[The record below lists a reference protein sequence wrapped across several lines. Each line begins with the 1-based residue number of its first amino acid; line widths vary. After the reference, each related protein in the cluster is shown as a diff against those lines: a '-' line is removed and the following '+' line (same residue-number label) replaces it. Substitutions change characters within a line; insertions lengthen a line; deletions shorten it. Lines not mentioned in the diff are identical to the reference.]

1 MNGEYAAGYEEGF
14 QAGKNWGLSLNNDD
28 LETLRQENAALREK
42 LDFHTKLQP
51 MDTAP
56 KDKHFILKA
65 QQKDGWVDFYRCY
78 WREDSYGF
86 YIDEGGT
93 EVSKQE
99 FNLLGWLPLPEGTE
113 GL

>member
-1 MNGEYAAGYEEGF
+1 MGNDKKLIKDLRFLNKPLFTMAADRIAE
-14 QAGKNWGLSLNNDD
+14 LS
-28 LETLRQENAALREK
+28 QENVQLREK
-42 LDFHTKLQP
+42 LNFHTKLQP

-93 EVSKQE
+93 EISKQE
-99 FNLLGWLPLPEGTE
+99 FNLLGWLPMPEGTE

>member
-1 MNGEYAAGYEEGF
+1 MAADRIAE
-14 QAGKNWGLSLNNDD
+14 LS
-28 LETLRQENAALREK
+28 QENVQLREK
-42 LDFHTKLQP
+42 LNFHTKLQP

-93 EVSKQE
+93 EISKQE
-99 FNLLGWLPLPEGTE
+99 FNLLGWLPMPEGTE